1 MALPVRIERGH
12 GHLSDPLLDP
22 GRFFDFGNVL
32 GRFFGGGL
40 MPDDRE
46 LSSLAS
52 LATLANYGVDIR
64 EDEDHVYI
72 EADLPGFRKED
83 VDISIED
90 GVLTI
95 TAERREEVEEP
106 APGATGTDNR
116 QQPAA
121 AGLDV
126 ARGQGAAQA
135 AAQAPAQAGQQPQEG
150 RQEGRQMQPAQ
161 GRQIQARQP
170 QGNYL
175 LRERRVQRFVRS
187 FTLPP
192 NVDESNIQATL
203 ENGVLRI
210 TLNKR
215 QESKARRVK
224 VS

>member
-12 GHLSDPLLDP
+12 GHLADALDP
-22 GRFFDFGNVL
+22 SRYFDFSNVL

-40 MPDDRE
+40 LQDDRE
-46 LSSLAS
+46 LASLAS

-64 EDEDHVYI
+64 EDQDHVYI

-95 TAERREEVEEP
+95 TAERREEIEEP
-106 APGATGTDNR
+106 ATGGTGQDQR
-116 QQPAA
+116 RSAA
-121 AGLDV
+121 EGQEQ
-126 ARGQGAAQA
+126 ARGQSL
-135 AAQAPAQAGQQPQEG
+135 AQAGQPQQEG
-150 RQEGRQMQPAQ
+150 RQVQPAQ
-161 GRQIQARQP
+161 GRQIHARQP

-192 NVDESNIQATL
+192 NVDESNIQAML

>member
-12 GHLSDPLLDP
+12 GHLADPLLDP
-22 GRFFDFGNVL
+22 GRFFDFSNVL

-40 MPDDRE
+40 LPDDRE
-46 LSSLAS
+46 LASLAS
-52 LATLANYGVDIR
+52 IATLTNYGVDIR

-95 TAERREEVEEP
+95 TAERREEVERP
-106 APGATGTDNR
+106 APGATD
-116 QQPAA
+116 QDQPQA
-121 AGLDV
+121 AGQDQSRAQV
-126 ARGQGAAQA
+126 AAPAQGASPAQGAAP
-135 AAQAPAQAGQQPQEG
+135 APAGQQ